1 MSEALTVARIPALVR
16 EGDAPSLR
24 RLPGETDDYALYL
37 CISLSLSEAVD
48 TIEHAVRATPRPTDP
63 ELVDELCASLL
74 VRVEEVDAFRETL
87 RPGPLE
93 AIVKKQIARLCA
105 VVDMLSG
112 SAASSA
118 PPPDAV
124 SVLIEPK
131 KRRQIV
137 PVAGA
142 LLIKKAPGGPALS
155 RSSSARRAVPVV
167 NPTARTAKPMYH
179 WEKRRPLRFMP
190 APHDDASSPSECM
203 GYANSH
209 DSGTP
214 A

>member
-1 MSEALTVARIPALVR
+1 MLCGRRRDRQT
-16 EGDAPSLR
+16 PS
-24 RLPGETDDYALYL
+24 
-37 CISLSLSEAVD
+37 C
-48 TIEHAVRATPRPTDP
+48 
-63 ELVDELCASLL
+63 LL
-74 VRVEEVDAFRETL
+74 VRVEEIDAFRETL

-118 PPPDAV
+118 ASSGPPADAV

-137 PVAGA
+137 PVAGT

-167 NPTARTAKPMYH
+167 KPTARTAKPMYH

-190 APHDDASSPSECM
+190 APHDEASSPSECT
-203 GYANSH
+203 GYANAH
-209 DSGTP
+209 DSGAP